1 MPLAA
6 RLWLKQVSEARKL
19 VSANGQVRGC
29 PAGKFH
35 RKQYPVKVIPSG
47 KIGQLSCLVSTFSAE
62 QQAGSSGC
70 LHQRQQRL
78 AAWTSFPLTEV
89 EPDQSASLC
98 FQCNHLQSL
107 TWDLAQPV
115 QKKLREFAAN
125 S

>member
-1 MPLAA
+1 M
-6 RLWLKQVSEARKL
+6 
-19 VSANGQVRGC
+19 
-29 PAGKFH
+29 
-35 RKQYPVKVIPSG
+35 KVIPSG
-47 KIGQLSCLVSTFSAE
+47 KIGQLSCLVSTFLSRA
-62 QQAGSSGC
+62 AS
-70 LHQRQQRL
+70 RKQRL
-78 AAWTSFPLTEV
+78 FTPEAAKACCLDKLPLTEV

>member
-47 KIGQLSCLVSTFSAE
+47 KIGQLSCLVSTF
-62 QQAGSSGC
+62 QQSSKQEAAAVYTRGSKG
-70 LHQRQQRL
+70 LLPGQ
-78 AAWTSFPLTEV
+78 
-89 EPDQSASLC
+89 ASL
-98 FQCNHLQSL
+98 
-107 TWDLAQPV
+107 
-115 QKKLREFAAN
+115 
-125 S
+125 

>member
-1 MPLAA
+1 MVRLEAA
-6 RLWLKQVSEARKL
+6 Q
-19 VSANGQVRGC
+19 Q
-29 PAGKFH
+29 GKFH

-47 KIGQLSCLVSTFSAE
+47 KIGQLSCLVSTFLSRA
-62 QQAGSSGC
+62 AS
-70 LHQRQQRL
+70 RKQRL
-78 AAWTSFPLTEV
+78 FTPEAAKACCLDIVLAEGSLSSFPLTEV

>member
-35 RKQYPVKVIPSG
+35 RKQYPVKGITSG
-47 KIGQLSCLVSTFSAE
+47 KTGQLSCLVPTFASRA
-62 QQAGSSGC
+62 AS
-70 LHQRQQRL
+70 RKQRL
-78 AAWTSFPLTEV
+78 FALEAAKACCLLLTEV

-98 FQCNHLQSL
+98 FRCNYLQSL
-107 TWDLAQPV
+107 T
-115 QKKLREFAAN
+115 
-125 S
+125 